1 MCATRRAV
9 NQCQRC
15 GALGPTKSVTIPTSI
30 GLLIAVR
37 MSTARGNWCRRCID
51 AELGKATLTT
61 GLFGWWSIIG
71 LILTPAFLALNLAT
85 FLRTR
90 GLPAPDAI
98 GGGAAGAPPMGAA
111 PIPEDPR
118 AGLWLKLGVA
128 TIPIVV
134 GVALMAFFAY
144 TYATGTDP
152 RDQQNSPMC
161 LACSF
166 VACVLPGVVGAGYA
180 LYRAYGSK

>member
-1 MCATRRAV
+1 M

-15 GALGPTKSVTIPTSI
+15 GAHGPTKNVTIPTSI
-30 GLLIAVR
+30 GLVIAVR
-37 MSTARGNWCRRCID
+37 MSTARGHWCRRCID

-90 GLPAPDAI
+90 GLPLQGDAPTAI
-98 GGGAAGAPPMGAA
+98 GGAVPMAASAA
-111 PIPEDPR
+111 PAAEDPK
-118 AGLWLKLGVA
+118 AGLLLKLAVA
-128 TIPIVV
+128 AVPILIGIV
-134 GVALMAFFAY
+134 LIAFFAY

-152 RDQQNSPMC
+152 RDQQNSPLCM
-161 LACSF
+161 ACSF
-166 VACVLPGVVGAGYA
+166 VGCVLPGVVGAAYA
-180 LYRAYGSK
+180 LYRANRPT